1 MVKSVALRG
10 LAVALAIGTSASILS
25 AQVTQY
31 NGWDVGSSVPGVNSI
46 AARNA
51 FVNAT
56 GGSVNMNFEGA
67 NPAGVTITGGIYRTG
82 GSTRGTPCSL
92 FGCNTTP
99 GGNSFLDLYEYGAT
113 RFDFATPITY
123 FGGFFG
129 GMQLDLSS
137 IRVFLSGG
145 TIDVPLAFDYNR
157 GGTGFY
163 GFSSTQSISR
173 VDVIINQDYVGVDD
187 IMYGNSAVSV
197 VPEPS
202 TYALMAAG
210 LAALGLVSR
219 RRRMKV

>member
-1 MVKSVALRG
+1 MVTSAARRI
-10 LAVALAIGTSASILS
+10 LAVAVALSATSAVSS
-25 AQVTQY
+25 AQITSY
-31 NGWDVGSSVPGVNSI
+31 TGWNAGASVPGANAIS
-46 AARNA
+46 ARNA
-51 FVNAT
+51 FVAAT
-56 GGSVNMNFEGA
+56 GASVNMNFEG
-67 NPAGVTITGGIYRTG
+67 PTPSGVNITGGILRTG
-82 GSTRGTPCSL
+82 GAVRGSPCAL
-92 FGCNTTP
+92 FGCNTTA
-99 GGNSFLDLYEYGAT
+99 GGSSFLDLYEFGAT

-145 TIDVPLAFDYNR
+145 SQDVPLAFDFSN

-163 GFSSTQSISR
+163 GFTSTQSISR

-187 IMYGNSAVSV
+187 IMYGNSSVSV

-210 LAALGLVSR
+210 LAALGMIAR
-219 RRRMKV
+219 RRRTRV